1 MFVTVVIVGFRN
13 PSDIQTCLA
22 ALAASNHTDF
32 GVLICE
38 NGGPDAYRALVE
50 ALPARLPGGQPVEV
64 IEAPGNIGY
73 GGGVNLAMAKAPDA
87 GAWWVLNP
95 DTAPQPEALAACVA
109 RLERGDCEA
118 VGATI
123 YLSSGRVQAYGGHWQ
138 MLLGRAVTLGSG
150 MPLGSPVDADNI
162 ERRQSF
168 ISGACMLVSRRFL
181 ETVGPMREDYFL
193 YCEEVEWCLRGSRL
207 GMRLGFAPQ
216 ALIRHEAGATTGSGE
231 RFARMPRT
239 PDYLNERNKILLTR
253 DLSPALVP
261 VMAVCALLMLTLRFG
276 GRGASRQ
283 MGFALQGWL
292 AGMRNQRGAP
302 AWIPGVPGRGSTAPR
317 VRR

>member
-13 PSDIQTCLA
+13 PPDIQACLA
-22 ALAASNHTDF
+22 ALAASTYTDF
-32 GVLICE
+32 AVLICE
-38 NGGPDAYRALVE
+38 NGGPDAYRALAE
-50 ALPARLPGGQPVEV
+50 ALPARLPGGQSVVV

-150 MPLGSPVDADNI
+150 MPLGSPVDADDI

-181 ETVGPMREDYFL
+181 ECVGPMREEYFL
-193 YCEEVEWCLRGSRL
+193 YAEEVEWCLRGVARGMKL
-207 GMRLGFAPQ
+207 GIAPD
-216 ALIRHEAGATTGSGE
+216 ALVLHHQGTTTGSVTDITK
-231 RFARMPRT
+231 RARMPV
-239 PDYLNERNKILLTR
+239 YLDERNKMLLTR
-253 DLSPALVP
+253 DLFP
-261 VMAVCALLMLTLRFG
+261 VRMPVAAVAAFILLFLRFA
-276 GRGASRQ
+276 RRRAWRQ
-283 MGFALQGWL
+283 LGYGLSGWFAGL
-292 AGMRNQRGAP
+292 RNQRGKP
-302 AWIPGVPGRGSTAPR
+302 AWV
-317 VRR
+317 VD